1 VSEGQ
6 RVPRLH
12 FGLGLNQQALTL
24 RVGILQSATRLTV
37 VIEVDDTSIST
48 KTQNA
53 GEELI
58 VHAQRMTMGL
68 ALIAVLCHES
78 AWAEP
83 VIPGLSNKHPLTKV
97 QVGKLLIGELRCAAC
112 HAGLQ
117 PSVVSE
123 RTAPEL
129 ANVGGRVAPEY
140 LKRFLASPEA
150 AHPGTTMPD
159 LLASETP
166 ARRDQIAEALTH
178 FLVAQSSSKFRADE
192 IESKEST
199 NGKEL
204 FHSVGCVAC
213 HAPRDDADQ
222 ETTNEGV
229 VSLGHL
235 SSKYHRKSLGDFLY
249 QPLRVRSSGR
259 MPDMKLTLDESS
271 AIANYLLKEANAS
284 SEPLETQDKLVAE
297 GKKYFQ
303 ELNCAACHK
312 LGDHS
317 AAETRSLS
325 TVDTT
330 RGCLSETPSNSPQ
343 FHLDEAQADAIREAL
358 SSKTQDDSD
367 KTRIAMTLT
376 ALNCIACHSREDY
389 GGVSEERNSHFQT
402 SEKNIGDD
410 GRIPPPLTLVGAK
423 LQPAWMRKVLFDGE
437 SVRYYMFTR
446 MPQYGEPNLRD
457 LPECLG
463 RTDTLPSVDLK
474 IPNPESRNKGER
486 EREKLLRTAGR
497 ELLGDKGVYCVACHS
512 FNGKPSPINQ
522 GIDLMTTYQ
531 RLQPSWFNEF
541 VRNPGKYR
549 PRIVMPFS
557 WPGGVASHTTI
568 LDGNTDQQIEAIWYY
583 LSLGRSAAD
592 PSGIRGQESKLTVTD
607 STRTYRGR
615 SNVAGFRGIAVGF
628 PEHLNYAF
636 NAETGTL
643 TGLWQGEYIRVDRSG
658 QGSGSFNPASKLV
671 PLHQDVSFAELLDES
686 TPWPLRPVMTKE
698 QPVNQ
703 DPLYPKNF
711 GYQFKGYFLDDVA
724 IPTFMYR
731 FGELE
736 IEDRS
741 VAVASDDKW
750 LLQRTIQFASPRDQT
765 IWFRALVGE
774 LQAESK
780 REFKTPTLRISIP
793 ATETLVRSLPNDSTA
808 SELLLKL
815 TIPRNKS
822 TLTFTYELLT
832 K

>member
-1 VSEGQ
+1 M
-6 RVPRLH
+6 H
-12 FGLGLNQQALTL
+12 AL
-24 RVGILQSATRLTV
+24 
-37 VIEVDDTSIST
+37 
-48 KTQNA
+48 
-53 GEELI
+53 
-58 VHAQRMTMGL
+58 RMRIGL
-68 ALIAVLCHES
+68 ALIAAIAAMCDES
-78 AWAEP
+78 ASAEP
-83 VIPGLSNKHPLTKV
+83 VIPGLFSKHPLTKV
-97 QVGKLLIGELRCAAC
+97 QVGELLIGELRCAAC
-112 HAGLQ
+112 HAGLRQ
-117 PSVVSE
+117 SVVSE

-129 ANVGGRVAPEY
+129 ANVGGRVNPEY
-140 LKRFLASPEA
+140 LKRFLSSPEA

-178 FLVAQSSSKFRADE
+178 FLVAQSSSKFQADE

-213 HAPRDDADQ
+213 HAPRDDADK
-222 ETTNEGV
+222 ETTHEGV

-235 SSKYHRKSLGDFLY
+235 PSKYHRKSLGDFLY

-271 AIANYLLKEANAS
+271 AIAGYLLKESNES
-284 SEPLETQDKLVAE
+284 SKQLETQDKLVSE

-312 LGDHS
+312 LGDNS
-317 AAETRSLS
+317 AAEKHSLS
-325 TVDTT
+325 TADAT
-330 RGCLSETPSNSPQ
+330 RGCLSKTPSKSPQ
-343 FHLDEAQADAIREAL
+343 FNLDEAQTNAIREAL

-367 KTRIAMTLT
+367 KTRIALSLT
-376 ALNCIACHSREDY
+376 AFNCIACHIREDY
-389 GGVSEERNSHFQT
+389 GGVSEERNTHFQT

-423 LQPAWMRKVLFDGE
+423 LQPVWMKKVLFDGE

-446 MPQYGEPNLRD
+446 MPQYGERNLQD

-463 RTDTLPSVDLK
+463 RIDILPSVDLK
-474 IPNPESRNKGER
+474 IPNPESQSKGER
-486 EREKLLRTAGR
+486 EREKVLRTAGR

-531 RLQPSWFNEF
+531 RLQPGWFNEF

-643 TGLWQGEYIRVDRSG
+643 TSLWQGDYIRVDRSG

-671 PLHQDVSFAELLDES
+671 PLHQDVSFAELPDET

-703 DPLYPKNF
+703 DPLYPKSL
-711 GYQFKGYFLDDVA
+711 GYQFKGYFMDDAA

-731 FGELE
+731 FGE
-736 IEDRS
+736 IEVQDRS
-741 VAVASDDKW
+741 VAVALGDKW
-750 LLQRTIQFASPRDQT
+750 VLERTIQFTSPRDQT
-765 IWFRALVGE
+765 VWFRALVGE
-774 LQAESK
+774 LEAESK
-780 REFKTPTLRISIP
+780 REFKTPNLRITIP
-793 ATETLVRSLPNDSTA
+793 VAETLVRSSAKDSPA

-815 TIPRNKS
+815 SIPRNKS
-822 TLTFTYELLT
+822 TLTFTYELLA